1 MRGGVE
7 VCDNVKVGN
16 FVEVKKAKISSNTNV
31 GHLSYIGDSEL
42 GEYVNIG
49 AGTITA
55 NYNPLTKEKTKTIL
69 KDNVKIGSN
78 TVLVAPITVEEGAN
92 IGAGTVVTKD
102 IPAWALGITRSP
114 LKILEN
120 WVKKKLS
127 K

>member
-1 MRGGVE
+1 M
-7 VCDNVKVGN
+7 
-16 FVEVKKAKISSNTNV
+16 
-31 GHLSYIGDSEL
+31 
-42 GEYVNIG
+42 
-49 AGTITA
+49 
-55 NYNPLTKEKTKTIL
+55 
-69 KDNVKIGSN
+69 
-78 TVLVAPITVEEGAN
+78 LVAPITVEEGAN